1 MKRRCLMGFLLATLA
16 LGFWFLGVDRSWFVE
31 KCPTCGYGRDVL
43 QVRAF
48 TIPLNERTPD
58 YTTLLQ
64 KVAADVG
71 AACSHPG
78 LMRYHKRRYWG
89 LCICACPCINGTDRI
104 AHDFSWYD
112 EAVASELRAL
122 VRTDPSIPDQFVE
135 RVIKNH
141 DWDFWTTFVERLRG
155 LRSAPA
161 QQTPNPAASG
171 NGARASLFHAAGPRR
186 AVPEQQRWA
195 SSIHEN

>member
-1 MKRRCLMGFLLATLA
+1 MKRRCLLGFSLATLA

-48 TIPLNERTPD
+48 TVPLNEETQD

-78 LMRYHKRRYWG
+78 LTRYHKHRYWG
-89 LCICACPCINGTDRI
+89 LCICASPCINGTDRI
-104 AHDFSWYD
+104 VHDLSWYD
-112 EAVASELRAL
+112 EAVASKLRAL
-122 VRTDPSIPDQFVE
+122 VRTNPLIRDQFVE
-135 RVIKNH
+135 RIIKNH
-141 DWDFWTTFVERLRG
+141 DLDFWTTFVERLRG
-155 LRSAPA
+155 LRSGPV

-171 NGARASLFHAAGPRR
+171 NGAKASLPH
-186 AVPEQQRWA
+186 
-195 SSIHEN
+195 